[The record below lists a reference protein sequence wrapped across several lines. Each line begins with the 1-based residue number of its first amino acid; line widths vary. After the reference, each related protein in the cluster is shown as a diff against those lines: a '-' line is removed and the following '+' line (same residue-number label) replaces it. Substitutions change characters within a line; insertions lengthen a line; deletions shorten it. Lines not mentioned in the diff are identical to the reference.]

1 MFTFFADG
9 LQFNVDNVFQYAFE
23 NCGYNKKDGTYR
35 DAIGIILNSGN
46 KVDAIINNR
55 DCVMYLPEMFKNTGI
70 SQTEA
75 TILMNS
81 PIIM

>member
-23 NCGYNKKDGTYR
+23 NCGYNKNDETYR

-46 KVDAIINNR
+46 KVDAIIDNR
-55 DCVMYLPEMFKNTGI
+55 DYVMYLPQMFRNTGI
-70 SQTEA
+70 SSIEA
-75 TILMNS
+75 SILMDS